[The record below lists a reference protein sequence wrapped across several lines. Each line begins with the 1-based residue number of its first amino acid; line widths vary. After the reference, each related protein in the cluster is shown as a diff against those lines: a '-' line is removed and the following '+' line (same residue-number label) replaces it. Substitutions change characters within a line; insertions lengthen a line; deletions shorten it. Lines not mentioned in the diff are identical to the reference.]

1 MTANYLDAIAAAER
15 ISTHYARYLNT
26 TFEVGDP
33 ELGDHVR
40 RALEQAAGL
49 TKGPFLQVVPPFT
62 AGVSLQ
68 QLIADG
74 LMHRHLA
81 MLSADALPLARP
93 LYAHQERAL
102 RLAVG
107 NHRNLLVATG
117 TGSGKTETFLLPIID
132 HLLREREAR
141 TLGPGVRAL
150 LLYPMNVLA
159 NDQMRRIRALLQPY
173 PEVTFGRYIGATEQ
187 TNAEARKLFRMHSR
201 GEPVLANE
209 LMSREEMQATPP
221 NILVT
226 NFSML
231 EYLLLRTADLKLFA
245 TNPTTWR
252 FIVLDEVHTYSG
264 AKGTEIASLIRR
276 VKQRVLPPD
285 KQRGSLQCMG
295 TSATLGGERDNA
307 ELVRFASDLF
317 GESFEWDVRAV
328 HRQDVVTPERD
339 SGHLGTPT
347 IELSEKSYG
356 EILARLDAGGTEHEL
371 ATFLEKI
378 AGIGVPSS
386 QPRSAQVAA
395 ILSADKRFVEMRAH
409 MVQEEVAEPDVL
421 ATKFFPTLGTP
432 GLIALI
438 ALGTRARFNPADAAL
453 LPARFHFL
461 VRSLDGVYGCLHPRH
476 PKERERVLLD
486 PHLLCPACQE
496 DDLAVHLFE
505 IAACQACGSAYLA
518 GVSVPDHGKAYLRAT
533 TPSNPAREWYLLDAD
548 AITQTDEDEEEIG
561 EGAGPAR
568 LLPTEDERWLCVGC
582 GAIDDAPGECGCEA
596 RAVRRVLLVVGNE
609 EGVVTQ
615 CVSCRRR
622 NPAGIVRRLAAGADG
637 PLSVVASDLYQSL
650 PPVLSGEHFV
660 PGEGRKLI
668 SFADSRQ
675 QAAQFAVFLD
685 RTYGR
690 SIQRNLIVRALDG
703 FRETNGTGLV
713 SLAELRAS
721 VARRAVK
728 EGVSASGNLH
738 EAERIASTWIIRE
751 AITGNQ
757 RLSLEGTGLLSVT
770 IRIPRPTLL
779 QPLVGRGFSPAEA
792 LDFVQELLATMRYS
806 GGVSIPDG
814 IGAGDIDIPGTLVSF
829 RSEGSKNGVKAW
841 LPSGNRK
848 NSRSDYAHR
857 VLSRMNSAD
866 DPAELLSGLW
876 TILTDVAVPVLSVE
890 QSKRDGVTCR
900 IHHNALEFA
909 GSGQSGT
916 WRCDRCRRLTHR
928 SVRGACPTY
937 GCRGTLKEVDK
948 TASEGHYAQL
958 YRELAPIP
966 AKVEEHTAQI
976 QAHEATKIQN
986 GFQDG
991 LINILS
997 CSTTFELGVDVGE
1010 IQAVLMRNV
1019 PPSAANYVQR
1029 AGRAGRRADS
1039 TALVVTFAQRRNHDR
1054 FHFENPLPMLRG
1066 VVQPP
1071 VMTLKNL
1078 TILRRHVQSV
1088 AFAMFE
1094 HLFDRRDANVVE
1106 FFGDTTGSGPAES
1119 AYALFRRWLES
1130 EPAELLDALTTLLT
1144 DMPHQAELLG
1154 IENWAWVDRL
1164 LSVDTEQLD
1173 RGWLTRAHDEF
1184 AEMDGR
1190 LDELVEAAR
1199 VEKAWTRGKHLER
1212 LQTTIRKRDLLGYL
1226 AAHAVLPKYGF
1237 PSDVVEMRIQTEESA
1252 GTADAGRIQLSRDL
1266 QVAVAEYAPGAQ
1278 VVAGKQVWESI
1289 GLATRRDRALLRFHW
1304 LACRECETYAESQE
1318 ELHDLTACPNCGA
1331 KVPGGQRGM
1340 FVIPTFG
1347 FVGKHVSAHSES
1359 PPLRAGAAE
1368 FHFARYQGNQPE
1380 PKTVA
1385 LGNGAAPMD
1394 VMSSPSGRIAVLNR
1408 GRRGRGFQICAQCG
1422 FATAPTKGRRNAKG
1436 HPVPGRT
1443 GITCNGMLSN
1453 MALGHRFVTDV
1464 LEIRPNVPMSRPAAL
1479 SVLYALVTGAV
1490 VLGIPD
1496 NDIGGVLRPLGSG
1509 RFGLV
1514 LYDTVPG
1521 GAGHVTSLAGR
1532 LGDLFDAAL
1541 QRVHGCTCGAET
1553 SCYGC
1558 LRNYRNERV
1567 HDDLNRR
1574 EAIDFLHAMMGTPAT
1589 TTT

>member
-1 MTANYLDAIAAAER
+1 MTASYLNAIAAAER
-15 ISTHYARYLNT
+15 ISTHYARYLKT

-68 QLIADG
+68 QLIAEG
-74 LMHRHLA
+74 LMHRDLA

-107 NHRNLLVATG
+107 NQRNLLVATG

-132 HLLREREAR
+132 HLLREREAG

-173 PEVTFGRYIGATEQ
+173 PELTFGRYIGATEQ
-187 TNAEARKLFRMHSR
+187 TNAEARKLFRLHSR
-201 GEPVLANE
+201 GEPALANE

-231 EYLLLRTADLKLFA
+231 EYLLLRTADLKLFV

-276 VKQRVLPPD
+276 VKQRVLSQD
-285 KQRGSLQCMG
+285 NQRGSLQCMG
-295 TSATLGGERDNA
+295 TSATLGGERGNA
-307 ELVRFASDLF
+307 DLVGFASDLF
-317 GESFEWDVRAV
+317 GESFEWDDTDL
-328 HRQDVVTPERD
+328 HKQDVVTPERD
-339 SGHLGTPT
+339 AGHLGTPS
-347 IELSEKSYG
+347 IELAEHAYS
-356 EILARLDAGGTEHEL
+356 EILARLDADGTEHEL
-371 ATFLEKI
+371 AEFLAKI
-378 AGIGVPSS
+378 AGIIVPSAK
-386 QPRSAQVAA
+386 PAPAQVAA
-395 ILSADKRFVEMRAH
+395 VLSADKRFVEMRAH
-409 MVQEEVAEPDVL
+409 MVQEEVAEPDAL
-421 ATKFFPTLGTP
+421 AAKYFPKLGTT
-432 GLIALI
+432 GLMALI

-461 VRSLDGVYGCLHPRH
+461 VRSLDGVYGCLHPQH
-476 PKERERVLLD
+476 PAKRARVLLD
-486 PHLLCPACQE
+486 PHLLCPACE
-496 DDLAVHLFE
+496 EHDLGVRLFE

-518 GVSVPDHGKAYLRAT
+518 GVSVPEHGKSYLRAT

-548 AITQTDEDEEEIG
+548 GITQTDEDEEEIG
-561 EGAGPAR
+561 RSDDSES
-568 LLPTEDERWLCVGC
+568 LLIAENERWLCVGC
-582 GAIDDAPGECGCEA
+582 GAIDEAPGECGCEA
-596 RAVRRVLLVVGNE
+596 RADRKVLLVVANE
-609 EGVVTQ
+609 EGLVTQ

-622 NPAGIVRRLAAGADG
+622 NAAGIVRRLAAGADG
-637 PLSVVASDLYQSL
+637 PLSVVASDLYQAL
-650 PPVLSGEHFV
+650 PPVLTGEHFV
-660 PGEGRKLI
+660 AGEGRKLI

-703 FRETNGTGLV
+703 LRETIGAGLV

-721 VARRAVK
+721 VARWAVK
-728 EGVSASGNLH
+728 EGVSDSGDLH
-738 EAERIASTWIIRE
+738 QAERIASTWIIRE

-757 RLSLEGTGLLSVT
+757 RLSLEGTGLMSVT
-770 IRIPRPTLL
+770 VKFSRPNSL
-779 QPLVGRGFSPAEA
+779 QPLVDRGFSPAEA
-792 LDFVQELLATMRYS
+792 LDFIQELLATMRFS
-806 GGVSIPDG
+806 GGVLIPDG
-814 IGAGDIDIPGTLVSF
+814 IGAGDIDIPGALVSF
-829 RSEGSKNGVKAW
+829 RSEGSKKGVRAW

-848 NSRSDYAHR
+848 NSRSDYARR

-866 DPAELLSGLW
+866 DPTDLLSGLW

-909 GSGQSGT
+909 VGGQSGT

-928 SVRGACPTY
+928 SVRGVCPTY
-937 GCRGTLKEVDK
+937 GCRGTLKEVNK
-948 TASEGHYAQL
+948 AASEGHYAQL

-966 AKVEEHTAQI
+966 ARVEEHTAQI
-976 QAHEATKIQN
+976 QALQATKIQN

-991 LINILS
+991 VINILS

-1054 FHFENPLPMLRG
+1054 YHFENPLPMLRG

-1071 VMTLKNL
+1071 VITLKNL

-1094 HLFDRRDANVVE
+1094 HLFDRQDTNVVE
-1106 FFGDTTGSGPAES
+1106 FFGDATGRARADS

-1130 EPAELLDALTTLLT
+1130 EPAELLKALSTLLT
-1144 DMPHQAELLG
+1144 DMPHQAEQLG
-1154 IENWAWVDRL
+1154 IENWGWVDQL
-1164 LSVDTEQLD
+1164 LSVETEQLD

-1184 AEMDGR
+1184 AEMDWR

-1252 GTADAGRIQLSRDL
+1252 GTADAGWIQLSRDL
-1266 QVAVAEYAPGAQ
+1266 QVAIAEYAPGAQ

-1304 LACRECETYAESQE
+1304 LTCRECETYTERQE
-1318 ELHDLTACPNCGA
+1318 ELHDLTNCPKCGA
-1331 KVPGGQRGM
+1331 KVPGGQRGI

-1359 PPLRAGAAE
+1359 PPLRAGTAE
-1368 FHFARYQGNQPE
+1368 FHFAHYQGSQAE
-1380 PKTVA
+1380 TKRIA
-1385 LGNGAAPMD
+1385 LGNGAATFDM
-1394 VMSSPSGRIAVLNR
+1394 MSSPSGKIAVLNR
-1408 GRRGRGFQICAQCG
+1408 GRRGRGFQICVQCG
-1422 FATAPTKGRRNAKG
+1422 YATAPTKGKRNANG
-1436 HPVPGRT
+1436 HPIPGRT

-1464 LEIRPNVPMSRPAAL
+1464 LEIRPNLPLSRAAAL
-1479 SVLYALVTGAV
+1479 SALYALVTGAV

-1496 NDIGGVLRPLGSG
+1496 NDIGGVLRRLDTD

-1532 LGDLFDAAL
+1532 IGDLFDAGL
-1541 QRVHGCTCGAET
+1541 RRVASCTCGAET

-1558 LRNYRNERV
+1558 LRNYRNEPV

-1574 EAIDFLHAMMGTPAT
+1574 QAIDFLRTMMGMPAT
-1589 TTT
+1589 STT